1 MKSYSNL
8 FEEVIDAD
16 NLTEA
21 IRESSRGK
29 RQRDDVLDVFDNID
43 YHIKVIQNMLI
54 NEEFVPKKHKICHI
68 KDGTTKKDRIIIKPS
83 YQYEQIIHH
92 AVIRVI
98 YEDLLLSSYRYSC
111 GSMPSK
117 GIHLGAKA
125 IKKWIKTDYKNTKYV
140 FKCDIHHF
148 FGSIDLKILYKK
160 LNKKYGKDVRFM
172 RLIKKIL
179 NVNKKGLPLGYY
191 TSQWFANYYLQEF
204 DYYVKQVLKVK
215 YYVRYMDDMV
225 FFASSKQELHEIK
238 KKIENF
244 LNNKLK
250 LELKDNWQVFKFNY
264 YNKKTK
270 RWQGRFLDFMGFR
283 FYRNKTTLRK
293 NILIRMTKKARQI
306 NKTGVNWYNAS
317 AMLSYMGY
325 VKHSNSYGVYCKYIK
340 PYVNIK
346 QLKKVVSKHSRRMN
360 EREKLRMEE
369 RERKSITETTRD
381 RYELQPKLCIP

>member
-8 FEEVIDAD
+8 FEQVIDTD
-16 NLTEA
+16 NLIEA

-29 RQRDDVLDVFDNID
+29 RQRDDVLEVFDNIY
-43 YHIKVIQNMLI
+43 YHIHIIQDMLV
-54 NEEFVPKKHKICHI
+54 NEKFVPEKHKICHI
-68 KDGTTKKDRIIIKPS
+68 KDGTTKKDREIIKPS

-98 YEDLLLSSYRYSC
+98 YPELLSSSYIYSC
-111 GSMPSK
+111 GSMPYK
-117 GIHLGAKA
+117 GVHSGAKA
-125 IKKWIKTDYKNTKYV
+125 IERWIRTDYVNTKYI
-140 FKCDIHHF
+140 FKCDIRHF
-148 FGSIDLKILYKK
+148 FGNIDLKILYKK
-160 LNKKYGKDVRFM
+160 LDKRYGKDVKFM

-179 NVNKKGLPLGYY
+179 SVNKKGLPLGYY

-215 YYVRYMDDMV
+215 HYVRYMDDMV

-238 KKIENF
+238 RKVEKF
-244 LNNKLK
+244 LNDNLK
-250 LELKDNWQVFKFNY
+250 LELKDNWQIFKFNY
-264 YNKKTK
+264 YNKKTN

-293 NILIRMTKKARQI
+293 NILIKMTRKARQI

-325 VKHSNSYGVYCKYIK
+325 IEHTNSYEVYYKYIK
-340 PYVNIK
+340 PYVKIK
-346 QLKKVVSKHSRRMN
+346 TLKKVISKHSRRMN
-360 EREKLRMEE
+360 EREKIRMEE
-369 RERKSITETTRD
+369 RKRQSISD
-381 RYELQPKLCIP
+381 SA